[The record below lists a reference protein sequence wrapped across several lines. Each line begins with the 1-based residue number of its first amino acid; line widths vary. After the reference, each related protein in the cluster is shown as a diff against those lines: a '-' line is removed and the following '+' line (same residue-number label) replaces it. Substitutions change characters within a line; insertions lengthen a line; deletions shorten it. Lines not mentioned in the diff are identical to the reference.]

1 MISPFR
7 LDLPE
12 GSIECEI
19 DLAAGSERLVVLAF
33 KMLPVSSEVAA
44 MARRA
49 AEKLGFEVACKE
61 RCGACCRQLV
71 PLSPPEAAMV
81 FEFVETMPE
90 PQKSEVRKGFDL
102 ALGRLTERRFLD
114 KLKHLQDPF
123 INDEEHEA
131 ITNEYFHQQVPCPFL
146 VNESCS
152 IYEVRPSMC
161 REYLVSSPAEN
172 CKSPSDR
179 RISRVPVCVRLSEAL
194 ARTWASM
201 WNERVQVVPLVF
213 ALEWTKEHERIRLMR
228 ADSVRMLTAVLGHI
242 SDIAVEREKNI
253 AGRFILGGKKR
264 E

>member
-49 AEKLGFEVACKE
+49 AERLGLEVACKE

-90 PQKSEVRKGFDL
+90 PQKSEARKGFDL
-102 ALGRLTERRFLD
+102 ALGRLRETRFLD
-114 KLKHLQDPF
+114 KLKRLQDPF

-161 REYLVSSPAEN
+161 REYLVNSPAEN
-172 CKSPSDR
+172 CKSPGEGG
-179 RISRVPVCVRLSEAL
+179 ISRLPVCVRLSEAL

-201 WNERVQVVPLVF
+201 SNESQ
-213 ALEWTKEHERIRLMR
+213 
-228 ADSVRMLTAVLGHI
+228 
-242 SDIAVEREKNI
+242 
-253 AGRFILGGKKR
+253 
-264 E
+264 